1 MKSAVHLGTT
11 QFAYGTLRQEQW
23 RLHWWGQ
30 QKVELVV
37 SSNLVCKRV
46 YSMFFFSGFFELL
59 DYIWTAVLLFFFPQ
73 TGTKVFNCI
82 SYSPLCR
89 RLASGSADRHI
100 RLWDPRTKGK
110 SILYPERVWVPSP
123 LCFLFKRLLSSP
135 DGSLV
140 LLSLTS
146 HTGWVT
152 AVKWA
157 PSHEHLLVSGSLD
170 NLVKLWD
177 TRRSVN
183 HKNAHFYPF

>member
-1 MKSAVHLGTT
+1 
-11 QFAYGTLRQEQW
+11 
-23 RLHWWGQ
+23 
-30 QKVELVV
+30 
-37 SSNLVCKRV
+37 
-46 YSMFFFSGFFELL
+46 MFNSL
-59 DYIWTAVLLFFFPQ
+59 
-73 TGTKVFNCI
+73 

-89 RLASGSADRHI
+89 RLASGSSDRHI
-100 RLWDPRTKGK
+100 RLWDPRTKGN
-110 SILYPERVWVPSP
+110 SILYPDMVYIPYY
-123 LCFLFKRLLSSP
+123 LMNLLLSSP

-183 HKNAHFYPF
+183 DINTCCLLDFKLYLGFFSLKMSVVQVFIFSSNHFCVFA

>member
-1 MKSAVHLGTT
+1 MVCERIFVSWTA
-11 QFAYGTLRQEQW
+11 FEQP
-23 RLHWWGQ
+23 
-30 QKVELVV
+30 
-37 SSNLVCKRV
+37 
-46 YSMFFFSGFFELL
+46 FFS
-59 DYIWTAVLLFFFPQ
+59 FPQ
-73 TGTKVFNCI
+73 TGTKVFNCV

-89 RLASGSADRHI
+89 RLASGSSDRHI
-100 RLWDPRTKGK
+100 RLWDPRTKGN
-110 SILYPERVWVPSP
+110 SIYLYLYLNRAYMPSP
-123 LCFLFKRLLSSP
+123 PINPLLFSP

-177 TRRSVN
+177 TRRYLS
-183 HKNAHFYPF
+183 HMLFYFIFTHQ

>member
-1 MKSAVHLGTT
+1 MVCERIFVSWTA
-11 QFAYGTLRQEQW
+11 FEQP
-23 RLHWWGQ
+23 
-30 QKVELVV
+30 
-37 SSNLVCKRV
+37 
-46 YSMFFFSGFFELL
+46 FFS
-59 DYIWTAVLLFFFPQ
+59 FPQ
-73 TGTKVFNCI
+73 TGTKVFNCV

-89 RLASGSADRHI
+89 RLASGSSDRHI

-110 SILYPERVWVPSP
+110 GILYLDRAYMPSAQY
-123 LCFLFKRLLSSP
+123 FLLNPLLSSP

-177 TRRSVN
+177 TRRSVS
-183 HKNAHFYPF
+183 HMLFYFIFTHRVFKF